1 MWLVAALASLAG
13 VAAVP
18 ALASGPQAWENYGQ
32 QVQRAC
38 AATSRLRQPRPAG
51 DRVDFPAAGGDA
63 LTSALLLQG
72 TYPQP
77 HLAGRRG
84 LELCLYDSATKQ
96 ARVVDADRL
105 QRPAR

>member
-1 MWLVAALASLAG
+1 
-13 VAAVP
+13 
-18 ALASGPQAWENYGQ
+18 
-32 QVQRAC
+32 
-38 AATSRLRQPRPAG
+38 LRQPRPAG
-51 DRVDFPAAGGDA
+51 DRVDFPAAGGA

-72 TYPQP
+72 TYPQS

-84 LELCLYDSATKQ
+84 LELCLYDSATNQ